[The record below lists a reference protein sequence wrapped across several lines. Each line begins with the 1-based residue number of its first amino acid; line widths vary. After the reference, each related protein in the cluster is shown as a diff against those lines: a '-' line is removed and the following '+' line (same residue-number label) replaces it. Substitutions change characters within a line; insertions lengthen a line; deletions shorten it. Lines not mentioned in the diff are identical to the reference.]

1 MYLLDTNILIYFFKG
16 AGNVASKI
24 LSVSPKEISISS
36 ITLLEI
42 ELGIAKSNSPE
53 KRMKQLQ
60 DLCSVIEVI
69 PFAEKES
76 KASATLRATLEN
88 KGTPIGP
95 YDNLIAGT
103 ALANNKILVSNNV
116 KEFSRIEDLRMEN
129 WY

>member
-16 AGNVASKI
+16 VGNVASKL
-24 LSVSPKEISISS
+24 LSISPKEISISS
-36 ITLLEI
+36 ITLFEI

-76 KASATLRATLEN
+76 KVSATLRANLES

-103 ALANNKILVSNNV
+103 VLANNKILITNNV
-116 KEFSRIEDLRMEN
+116 KEFSRIEDLILEN